1 MAPSRKPPGVGMSNP
16 FRDLETGDKMP
27 SCGGESLGIACRT
40 RGGVAG
46 RFARQQS
53 AGLFRLRF
61 PQAHFV
67 MFLEGVKPR
76 VTNDQ
81 VI

>member
-1 MAPSRKPPGVGMSNP
+1 MAPSRKPPGIGMSNP

-27 SCGGESLGIACRT
+27 SGGGYRMVFLAGHGTASRGFCGQRPT
-40 RGGVAG
+40 
-46 RFARQQS
+46 
-53 AGLFRLRF
+53 GLFLLRF
-61 PQAHFV
+61 PRAHFV